1 MSYKIVTDAS
11 ADLTPQLVKEGG
23 VCAIPMNYDLGDEQ
37 FVCDGATSQETLKN
51 YYNAM
56 REGKMTRTSQIS
68 PQQYVDFFRPFCERG
83 ENLLYLSLSS
93 GLSSTYN
100 SSLIAAGEL
109 AEEFP
114 NVTICCVDTLAATAG
129 MTLLLEKAVE
139 NREAGMSI
147 EENAVWLEENRLN
160 VCHWFMVD
168 DLMYLKR
175 NGRISPAV
183 AFVGAAL
190 GMKPLI
196 RIEEDGSLTNFEK
209 KRGRQAALDRLVE
222 HYKESSEKPTGEHV
236 FIPHTDAEDAANY
249 CEKMVKKLNPSAV
262 VTKVL
267 MGPVIGCHVGPGFC
281 AIAHFGKRI

>member
-83 ENLLYLSLSS
+83 ENVLYLSLSS

-114 NVTICCVDTLAATAG
+114 NVTIRCVDTLAATAG

-262 VTKVL
+262 VAKVL

>member
-11 ADLTPQLVKEGG
+11 ADLTPRLIKEGG
-23 VCAIPMNYDLGDEQ
+23 IRAVPMSYDLGDEQ
-37 FVCDGATSQETLKN
+37 FVCDGLTSQETLKK
-51 YYNAM
+51 YYGAV
-56 REGKMTRTSQIS
+56 REGKMTRTSQIA

-83 ENLLYLSLSS
+83 ENVLYLSLSS

-100 SSLIAAGEL
+100 SSLIAAREL

-114 NVTICCVDTLAATAG
+114 NVTIRCVDTLAATVG

-147 EENAVWLEENRLN
+147 EENAAWLEENRLN

-196 RIEEDGSLTNFEK
+196 RIEEDGTLINFEK

-222 HYKESSEKPTGEHV
+222 HYKEGSEKPTGEHV

>member
-11 ADLTPQLVKEGG
+11 ADLTPRLVKDGG
-23 VCAIPMNYDLGDEQ
+23 VRAIPMNYDLGDEQ
-37 FVCDGATSQETLKN
+37 FVCDGATSQETLKK
-51 YYNAM
+51 YYDAV
-56 REGKMTRTSQIS
+56 REGKMTRTSQIA

-83 ENLLYLSLSS
+83 ENVLYLSLSS

-100 SSLIAAGEL
+100 SSLIAAREL

-114 NVTICCVDTLAATAG
+114 NVTIRCVDSLAATVG

-139 NREAGMSI
+139 NRASGMSI
-147 EENAVWLEENRLN
+147 EENAAWLEENRLN

-196 RIEEDGSLTNFEK
+196 RIEEDGTLNNFEK

-222 HYKESSEKPTGEHV
+222 HYKEGSDKPTGEHV
-236 FIPHTDAEDAANY
+236 FIPHTDAEESANY

-281 AIAHFGKRI
+281 AIAHFGKRV

>member
-114 NVTICCVDTLAATAG
+114 NVTIRCVDTLAATAG

-139 NREAGMSI
+139 NREAGMSL

>member
-114 NVTICCVDTLAATAG
+114 NVTIRCVDTLAATAG
-129 MTLLLEKAVE
+129 MTLLLEKTVE

-196 RIEEDGSLTNFEK
+196 RIEEDGTLTNFEK

-267 MGPVIGCHVGPGFC
+267 MGPVIGCHVGP
-281 AIAHFGKRI
+281 